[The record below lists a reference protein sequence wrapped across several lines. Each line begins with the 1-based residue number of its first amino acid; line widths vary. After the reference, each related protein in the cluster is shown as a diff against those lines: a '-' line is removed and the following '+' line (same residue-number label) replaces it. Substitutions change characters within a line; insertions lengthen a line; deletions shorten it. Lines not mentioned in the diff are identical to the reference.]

1 MGELM
6 DAMEPTGLRKVG
18 RWTQDNVIILAL
30 VMLIVIITFINP
42 RFFSFN
48 VLRDVVLQNSTR
60 LIIACGMTFILISNG
75 VDLSAGRIVGLAA
88 VVTASLGQNV
98 EYARRFFPGLGDVPI
113 IVPFLAAVAVAA
125 LLGFV
130 NGFVIA
136 KFKIVP
142 FIVTLGIQIVAWGI
156 NLLYFDLPPNSSQPI
171 GGIKRSITWLGS
183 GLITS
188 FRIPVIIIIAL
199 AICGICW
206 FILAKLRFGRNV
218 YAVGGNQ
225 EAALVSGIRVNWT
238 LIGVYTLAGALY
250 GVAGFLECSRTGG
263 ATSAYGLNYEFD
275 AIAACVVGGVSNTGG
290 IGTIPG
296 MMLGVLVFGIINYGL
311 TFIGVNP
318 YWQNIIKGVII
329 IAAVG
334 FDIRKNIRRK

>member
-1 MGELM
+1 M
-6 DAMEPTGLRKVG
+6 DNALRAVIRFL
-18 RWTQDNVIILAL
+18 RWSQDYVIILAL
-30 VMLIVIITFINP
+30 LFLMVVITFINP
-42 RFFSFN
+42 RFASWN
-48 VLRDVVLQNSTR
+48 VLRDVVLQNSTK

-88 VVTASLGQNV
+88 VLTASLGQTMQ
-98 EYARRFFPGLGDVPI
+98 YARRFYPELDDMPI
-113 IVPFLAAVAVAA
+113 IFPFLIAVVVSGI
-125 LLGFV
+125 LGFA

-136 KFKIVP
+136 RFKIVP
-142 FIVTLGIQIVAWGI
+142 FIVTMGMQMIAWGM

-171 GGIKRSITWLGS
+171 GGIKRSITWFGS
-183 GLITS
+183 GQVTLLGA
-188 FRIPVIIIIAL
+188 RIPIISIMAV
-199 AICGICW
+199 AICIICW

-218 YAVGGNQ
+218 YAVGGNP
-225 EAALVSGIRVNWT
+225 EAALVSGIPVERT
-238 LIGVYTLAGALY
+238 LIGVYTLAGITY
-250 GVAGFLECSRTGG
+250 GIAGFLECARTGG

-275 AIAACVVGGVSNTGG
+275 AISACVVGGVSNTGG

-334 FDIRKNIRRK
+334 FDIRKNIRKK

>member
-1 MGELM
+1 MADEEKKPSMIRSVGTW
-6 DAMEPTGLRKVG
+6 TG
-18 RWTQDNVIILAL
+18 DNVIILAL
-30 VMLIVIITFINP
+30 IVLIVIITLINP
-42 RFFSFN
+42 RFFSWN
-48 VLRDVVLQNSTR
+48 VLRDVVLQNATR
-60 LIIACGMTFILISNG
+60 LIIACGMTFVLISGG

-88 VVTASLGQNV
+88 VITASLGQTL
-98 EYARRFFPGLGDVPI
+98 EYSRRFFPELGDIPI
-113 IVPFLAAVAVAA
+113 YVPFLAAVIVCAI
-125 LLGFV
+125 LGFA
-130 NGFVIA
+130 NGFIIA

-171 GGIKRSITWLGS
+171 GGIKKSITWLGS
-183 GLITS
+183 GFIPGLP
-188 FRIPVIIIIAL
+188 FRIPVIIVIAL
-199 AICGICW
+199 IICGICW

-218 YAVGGNQ
+218 YAVGGNP
-225 EAALVSGIRVNWT
+225 EAALVSGIRVDRN
-238 LIGVYTLAGALY
+238 LIGVYTIAGALY
-250 GVAGFLECSRTGG
+250 GIAGFLECSRTGG

-290 IGTIPG
+290 IGRVPG

-318 YWQNIIKGVII
+318 YWQNIIKGLII